1 MVLLTKHLRHM
12 TLCSLV
18 DRAFIDT
25 YHFLGVK
32 LSAHTVRGGDWG
44 WGKPPRLRAVPFHS
58 YQVKVLGLYPR
69 SDNS

>member
-18 DRAFIDT
+18 DRAFS
-25 YHFLGVK
+25 GVK
-32 LSAHTVRGGDWG
+32 LSAHTVRGGIWG

-58 YQVKVLGLYPR
+58 YQAEVLGLYPR
-69 SDNS
+69 SDHS